1 MLVCGFSSIREE
13 NGMGEESS
21 GAAAAVGAIAGL
33 AILAVGVAS
42 LMGDSSRSSGR
53 RTMKAPGRDMH
64 IFRDDFEKD
73 TASYFRNLRKK

>member
-1 MLVCGFSSIREE
+1 MGGSESKGREE
-13 NGMGEESS
+13 NGKGEESS
-21 GAAAAVGAIAGL
+21 GAATAAGAIAGL

-53 RTMKAPGRDMH
+53 RTMKAPGRDMR